1 LLYLELRL
9 MTISTHVN
17 AIISLAQGLDKN
29 WTSTSGMV
37 KATYLSLIQK
47 WARQLEEI
55 AMSEV
60 KALEPVKKVKKE

>member
-1 LLYLELRL
+1 

-29 WTSTSGMV
+29 WVSTSGMV
-37 KATYLSLIQK
+37 KVTYLSLIQK

-55 AMSEV
+55 AVSEI
-60 KALEPVKKVKKE
+60 KALKPVRKVRKE

>member
-1 LLYLELRL
+1 

-17 AIISLAQGLDKN
+17 AIISLAQGLDNN
-29 WTSTSGMV
+29 WVSTSGMV
-37 KATYLSLIQK
+37 KVTYLSLIQK

-60 KALEPVKKVKKE
+60 NVLEQTEKFIEE